1 MIQSRLIQSK
11 SIQKIRTICRQ
22 FLLFFVVALVVCCSL
37 TEVASASAIKTVRS
51 FHNAQKT
58 RVVLDLDSKPNYATS
73 LSQNR
78 AVFSIRV
85 RNLSKAALSPSKVPL
100 SSQSCVKAVQRRIE
114 KNDVRYLFS
123 LNGCAV
129 PKTFVLAPKGGNND
143 YRLVID
149 FENGDSSGAN
159 SASSSSSN
167 STSKNSSSNLSNAS
181 TTKIVT
187 KTDGTVIKDT
197 VVSSTKTVNGK
208 LDTSV
213 PLSTYERD
221 LFIKYSTVSKDGFR
235 SMSTANAQKYQQ
247 ELTKLRSDYKKAQ
260 AQKTAEQGRVKT
272 TITKNTKTNTKSKIQ
287 SQDVE
292 ELVSDASAPPV
303 PVQAT
308 PVSRPFIIAIDAGHG
323 GKDPG
328 AIGKRGVRE
337 KNVTL
342 AISKAL
348 YSYIN
353 SNKQFRGTLT
363 RSRDV
368 FVDLDRRSEIARLR
382 KADLLISIHA
392 DSVASG
398 SSTARGASVL
408 VLSENRAV
416 RENGKILRNNNQ
428 KKLIGGA
435 GEVMDQ
441 SVGNPYL
448 ATAIL
453 DMSSTNS
460 RSEGN
465 LLAQEILHQLSAFT
479 HVRKSQ
485 PIKASLAVLKAP
497 DIPSLL
503 IETGYLSNRYEEIQ
517 LNQPNYQKQ
526 IAYRIYL
533 GIKSY
538 YEKYPAQKL
547 RSRQE
552 SYARTKNMTNNKG
565 TTKSVT
571 VKKGESLGLIAKRY
585 GTTTAQLKK
594 LNSLK
599 SDTVHVG
606 QVLYLP

>member
-1 MIQSRLIQSK
+1 M
-11 SIQKIRTICRQ
+11 
-22 FLLFFVVALVVCCSL
+22 VCCTF
-37 TEVASASAIKTVRS
+37 TEVASASAIKSVRS

-78 AVFSIRV
+78 TVFSIRI
-85 RNLSKAALSPSKVPL
+85 RNLSKAALSPSNVPL
-100 SSQSCVKAVQRRIE
+100 SSQSCVRGVQRRIE

-123 LNGCAV
+123 LNRCAV

-149 FENGDSSGAN
+149 FENISEATFSAN
-159 SASSSSSN
+159 A
-167 STSKNSSSNLSNAS
+167 TVKN
-181 TTKIVT
+181 TVT
-187 KTDGTVIKDT
+187 KTASNGTVIKDT
-197 VVSSTKTVNGK
+197 VVSTSKTVNGK
-208 LDTSV
+208 LDTTV

-221 LFIKYSTVSKDGFR
+221 LFIKYTTVSRDGFR
-235 SMSTANAQKYQQ
+235 SMSTANAAKYQQ
-247 ELTKLRSDYKKAQ
+247 ELAKLRSDYKKAQ
-260 AQKTAEQGRVKT
+260 AQKIAEQGRVKS
-272 TITKNTKTNTKSKIQ
+272 TITKNTKTNTKTKIQ
-287 SQDVE
+287 SHDVE

-416 RENGKILRNNNQ
+416 RENGKILRNNKQ

-552 SYARTKNMTNNKG
+552 SYARTKNMTKNGG
-565 TTKSVT
+565 TAKSVT

-585 GTTTAQLKK
+585 GTTIAQLKK

>member
-1 MIQSRLIQSK
+1 MNNFCKLIQSK

-22 FLLFFVVALVVCCSL
+22 FLLFFAVALVVCCTF
-37 TEVASASAIKTVRS
+37 TEVASASAIKSVRS

-85 RNLSKAALSPSKVPL
+85 RNLSKAALSPSNVPL
-100 SSQSCVKAVQRRIE
+100 SSQSCVRGVQRRIE

-123 LNGCAV
+123 LNRCAV
-129 PKTFVLAPKGGNND
+129 PKIFVLAPKGGNND

-149 FENGDSSGAN
+149 FENSSEATFSAN
-159 SASSSSSN
+159 A
-167 STSKNSSSNLSNAS
+167 TVKN
-181 TTKIVT
+181 TVT
-187 KTDGTVIKDT
+187 KTASNGTVIKDT
-197 VVSSTKTVNGK
+197 VVSTSKTVNGK
-208 LDTSV
+208 LDTTV

-221 LFIKYSTVSKDGFR
+221 LFIKYTTVSKDGFR
-235 SMSTANAQKYQQ
+235 SMSTANAAKYQQ
-247 ELTKLRSDYKKAQ
+247 ELAKLRSDYKKAQ
-260 AQKTAEQGRVKT
+260 AQKTSEQGRVKT
-272 TITKNTKTNTKSKIQ
+272 TITKNTKTNTKTKIQ
-287 SQDVE
+287 SHDVE

-416 RENGKILRNNNQ
+416 RENGKILRNNKK

-552 SYARTKNMTNNKG
+552 SYARTKNMTKNGG
-565 TTKSVT
+565 TAKSVT

-585 GTTTAQLKK
+585 GTTIAQLKK
-594 LNSLK
+594 INSLK

>member
-1 MIQSRLIQSK
+1 MNNFCKLIQSK

-22 FLLFFVVALVVCCSL
+22 FLLFFAVALVVCCTF
-37 TEVASASAIKTVRS
+37 TEVASASAIKSVRS

-85 RNLSKAALSPSKVPL
+85 RNLSKAALSPSNVPL
-100 SSQSCVKAVQRRIE
+100 SSQSCVRGVQRRIE

-123 LNGCAV
+123 LNRCAV
-129 PKTFVLAPKGGNND
+129 PKIFVLAPKGGNND

-149 FENGDSSGAN
+149 FENSSEATFSAN
-159 SASSSSSN
+159 E
-167 STSKNSSSNLSNAS
+167 TVKN
-181 TTKIVT
+181 TVT
-187 KTDGTVIKDT
+187 KTASNGTVIKDT
-197 VVSSTKTVNGK
+197 VVSTSKTVNGK
-208 LDTSV
+208 LDTTV

-221 LFIKYSTVSKDGFR
+221 LFIKYTTVSKDGFR
-235 SMSTANAQKYQQ
+235 SMSTANAAKYQQ
-247 ELTKLRSDYKKAQ
+247 ELAKLRSDYKKAQ
-260 AQKTAEQGRVKT
+260 AQKTSEQGRVKT
-272 TITKNTKTNTKSKIQ
+272 TITKNTKTNTKTKIQ
-287 SQDVE
+287 SHDVE

-416 RENGKILRNNNQ
+416 RENGKILRNNKQ

-552 SYARTKNMTNNKG
+552 SYARTKNMTKNGG
-565 TTKSVT
+565 TVKSVT

-585 GTTTAQLKK
+585 GTTIAQLKK
-594 LNSLK
+594 INSLK

>member
-1 MIQSRLIQSK
+1 M
-11 SIQKIRTICRQ
+11 
-22 FLLFFVVALVVCCSL
+22 VCCTF
-37 TEVASASAIKTVRS
+37 TEVASASAIKSVRS

-85 RNLSKAALSPSKVPL
+85 RNLSKAALSPSNVPL
-100 SSQSCVKAVQRRIE
+100 SSQSCVRGVQRRIE

-123 LNGCAV
+123 LNRCAV
-129 PKTFVLAPKGGNND
+129 PKIFVLAPKGGNND

-149 FENGDSSGAN
+149 FENSSEATFSAN
-159 SASSSSSN
+159 A
-167 STSKNSSSNLSNAS
+167 TVKN
-181 TTKIVT
+181 TVT
-187 KTDGTVIKDT
+187 KTASNGTVIKDT
-197 VVSSTKTVNGK
+197 VVSTSKTVNGK
-208 LDTSV
+208 LDTTV

-221 LFIKYSTVSKDGFR
+221 LFIKYTTVSKDGFR
-235 SMSTANAQKYQQ
+235 SMSTANAAKYQQ
-247 ELTKLRSDYKKAQ
+247 ELAKLRSDYKKAQ
-260 AQKTAEQGRVKT
+260 AQKTSEQERVKT
-272 TITKNTKTNTKSKIQ
+272 TITKNTKTNTKTKIQ
-287 SQDVE
+287 SHDVE

-416 RENGKILRNNNQ
+416 RENGKILRNNKQ

-552 SYARTKNMTNNKG
+552 SYARTKNMTKNGG
-565 TTKSVT
+565 TAKSVT

-585 GTTTAQLKK
+585 GTTIAQLKK
-594 LNSLK
+594 INSLK

>member
-1 MIQSRLIQSK
+1 MNNFCKLIQSK

-22 FLLFFVVALVVCCSL
+22 FLLFFAVALVVCCTF
-37 TEVASASAIKTVRS
+37 TEVASASAIKSVRS

-85 RNLSKAALSPSKVPL
+85 RNLSKAALSPSNVPL
-100 SSQSCVKAVQRRIE
+100 SSQSCVRGVQRRIE

-123 LNGCAV
+123 LNRCAV
-129 PKTFVLAPKGGNND
+129 PKIFVLAPKGGNND

-149 FENGDSSGAN
+149 FENSSEATFSAN
-159 SASSSSSN
+159 A
-167 STSKNSSSNLSNAS
+167 TVKN
-181 TTKIVT
+181 TVT
-187 KTDGTVIKDT
+187 KTASNGTVIKDT
-197 VVSSTKTVNGK
+197 VVSTSKTVNGK
-208 LDTSV
+208 LDTTV

-221 LFIKYSTVSKDGFR
+221 LFIKYTTVSKDGFR
-235 SMSTANAQKYQQ
+235 SMSTANAAKYQQ
-247 ELTKLRSDYKKAQ
+247 ELAKLRSDYKKAQ
-260 AQKTAEQGRVKT
+260 AQKTSEQGRVKT
-272 TITKNTKTNTKSKIQ
+272 TITKNTKTNTKTKIQ
-287 SQDVE
+287 SHDVE

-416 RENGKILRNNNQ
+416 RENGKILRNNKQ

-552 SYARTKNMTNNKG
+552 SYARTKNMTKNGG
-565 TTKSVT
+565 TAKSVT

-585 GTTTAQLKK
+585 GTTIAQLKK

>member
-1 MIQSRLIQSK
+1 M
-11 SIQKIRTICRQ
+11 
-22 FLLFFVVALVVCCSL
+22 VCCTF
-37 TEVASASAIKTVRS
+37 TEVASASAIKSVRS

-85 RNLSKAALSPSKVPL
+85 RNLSKAALSPSNVPL
-100 SSQSCVKAVQRRIE
+100 SSQSCVRGVQRRIE

-123 LNGCAV
+123 LNRCAV
-129 PKTFVLAPKGGNND
+129 PKIFVLAPKGGNND

-149 FENGDSSGAN
+149 FENSSEATFSAN
-159 SASSSSSN
+159 A
-167 STSKNSSSNLSNAS
+167 TVKN
-181 TTKIVT
+181 TVT
-187 KTDGTVIKDT
+187 KTASNGTVIKDA
-197 VVSSTKTVNGK
+197 VVSTSKTVNGK
-208 LDTSV
+208 LDTTV

-221 LFIKYSTVSKDGFR
+221 LFIKYTTVSKDGFR
-235 SMSTANAQKYQQ
+235 SMSTANAAKYQQ
-247 ELTKLRSDYKKAQ
+247 ELAKLRSDYKKAQ
-260 AQKTAEQGRVKT
+260 AQKTSEHGRVKT
-272 TITKNTKTNTKSKIQ
+272 TITKNTKTNTKTKIQ
-287 SQDVE
+287 SHDVE

-416 RENGKILRNNNQ
+416 RENGKILRNNKQ

-552 SYARTKNMTNNKG
+552 SYARTKNMTKNGG
-565 TTKSVT
+565 TAKSVT

-585 GTTTAQLKK
+585 GTTIAQLKK

>member
-1 MIQSRLIQSK
+1 M
-11 SIQKIRTICRQ
+11 
-22 FLLFFVVALVVCCSL
+22 VCCTF
-37 TEVASASAIKTVRS
+37 TEVASASAIKSVRS

-85 RNLSKAALSPSKVPL
+85 RNLSKATLSPSKVPL
-100 SSQSCVKAVQRRIE
+100 SSQSCVKGVQRRIE

-129 PKTFVLAPKGGNND
+129 PKSFVLAPKGGNND

-149 FENGDSSGAN
+149 FENSSDATAFTN
-159 SASSSSSN
+159 A
-167 STSKNSSSNLSNAS
+167 TVKNA
-181 TTKIVT
+181 VT
-187 KTDGTVIKDT
+187 KTAPNGTVIKDT
-197 VVSSTKTVNGK
+197 VVSTSKTVNGK
-208 LDTSV
+208 LDTTV

-221 LFIKYSTVSKDGFR
+221 LFIKYTTVSKDGFR
-235 SMSTANAQKYQQ
+235 SMSTANATKYQQ
-247 ELTKLRSDYKKAQ
+247 ELAKLRSDYKKAQ

-272 TITKNTKTNTKSKIQ
+272 TITKNSKTNTKTKIQ
-287 SQDVE
+287 SHDVE

-416 RENGKILRNNNQ
+416 RENGKILRNNKQ

-552 SYARTKNMTNNKG
+552 SYARTKNMTKNGG
-565 TTKSVT
+565 TAKSVT
-571 VKKGESLGLIAKRY
+571 IKKGESLGLIAKRY

>member
-1 MIQSRLIQSK
+1 M
-11 SIQKIRTICRQ
+11 
-22 FLLFFVVALVVCCSL
+22 VCCTF
-37 TEVASASAIKTVRS
+37 TEVASASAIKSVRS

-85 RNLSKAALSPSKVPL
+85 RNLSKAALSPSNVPL
-100 SSQSCVKAVQRRIE
+100 SSQSCVRGVQRRIE

-123 LNGCAV
+123 LNRCAV
-129 PKTFVLAPKGGNND
+129 PKIFVLAPKGGNND

-149 FENGDSSGAN
+149 FENSSEATFSAN
-159 SASSSSSN
+159 A
-167 STSKNSSSNLSNAS
+167 TVKN
-181 TTKIVT
+181 TVT
-187 KTDGTVIKDT
+187 KTASNGTVIKDT
-197 VVSSTKTVNGK
+197 VVSTSKTVNGK
-208 LDTSV
+208 LDTTV

-221 LFIKYSTVSKDGFR
+221 LFIKYTTVSKDGFR
-235 SMSTANAQKYQQ
+235 SMSTANAAKYQQ
-247 ELTKLRSDYKKAQ
+247 ELAKLRSDYKKAQ

-272 TITKNTKTNTKSKIQ
+272 TITKNTKTNTKTKIQ
-287 SQDVE
+287 SHDVE

-348 YSYIN
+348 YRYIN

-416 RENGKILRNNNQ
+416 RENGKILRNNKQ

-552 SYARTKNMTNNKG
+552 SYARTKNMTKNGG
-565 TTKSVT
+565 TAKSVT

-585 GTTTAQLKK
+585 GTTIAQLKK

>member
-1 MIQSRLIQSK
+1 M
-11 SIQKIRTICRQ
+11 
-22 FLLFFVVALVVCCSL
+22 VCCTF
-37 TEVASASAIKTVRS
+37 TEVASASAIKSVRS

-85 RNLSKAALSPSKVPL
+85 RNLSKAALSPSNVPL
-100 SSQSCVKAVQRRIE
+100 SSQSCVRSVQRRIE
-114 KNDVRYLFS
+114 KNDVIYLFS
-123 LNGCAV
+123 LNRCAV
-129 PKTFVLAPKGGNND
+129 PKIFVLAPKGGNND

-149 FENGDSSGAN
+149 FENSSEATFSAN
-159 SASSSSSN
+159 A
-167 STSKNSSSNLSNAS
+167 TVKN
-181 TTKIVT
+181 TVT
-187 KTDGTVIKDT
+187 KTASNGTVIKDT
-197 VVSSTKTVNGK
+197 VVSTSKTVNGK
-208 LDTSV
+208 LDTTV

-221 LFIKYSTVSKDGFR
+221 LFIKYTTVSKDGFR
-235 SMSTANAQKYQQ
+235 SMSTANAAKYQQ
-247 ELTKLRSDYKKAQ
+247 ELAKLRSDYKKAQ
-260 AQKTAEQGRVKT
+260 AQKTSEQGRVKT
-272 TITKNTKTNTKSKIQ
+272 TITKNTKTNTKTKIQ
-287 SQDVE
+287 SHDVE

-303 PVQAT
+303 PVAT

-348 YSYIN
+348 YRYIN

-416 RENGKILRNNNQ
+416 RENGKILRNNKQ
-428 KKLIGGA
+428 KKLIDGA

-460 RSEGN
+460 RSESN

-552 SYARTKNMTNNKG
+552 SYARTKNMTKNGG
-565 TTKSVT
+565 TAKSVT

-585 GTTTAQLKK
+585 GTTIAQLKK

>member
-1 MIQSRLIQSK
+1 M
-11 SIQKIRTICRQ
+11 
-22 FLLFFVVALVVCCSL
+22 VCCTF
-37 TEVASASAIKTVRS
+37 TEVASASAIKSVRS

-85 RNLSKAALSPSKVPL
+85 RNLSKAALSPSNVPL
-100 SSQSCVKAVQRRIE
+100 SSQSCVRGVQRRIE

-123 LNGCAV
+123 LNRCAV
-129 PKTFVLAPKGGNND
+129 PKIFVLAPKGGNND

-149 FENGDSSGAN
+149 FENSSEATFSAN
-159 SASSSSSN
+159 A
-167 STSKNSSSNLSNAS
+167 TVKN
-181 TTKIVT
+181 TVT
-187 KTDGTVIKDT
+187 KTASNGTVIKDT
-197 VVSSTKTVNGK
+197 VVSTSKTVNGK
-208 LDTSV
+208 LDTTV

-221 LFIKYSTVSKDGFR
+221 LFIKYTTVSKDGFR
-235 SMSTANAQKYQQ
+235 SMSTANAAKYQQ
-247 ELTKLRSDYKKAQ
+247 ELAKLRSDYKKAQ
-260 AQKTAEQGRVKT
+260 AQKTSEQGRVKT
-272 TITKNTKTNTKSKIQ
+272 TITKNTKTNTKTKIQ
-287 SQDVE
+287 SHDVE

-416 RENGKILRNNNQ
+416 RENGKILRNNKQ

-441 SVGNPYL
+441 SVGNSYL

-552 SYARTKNMTNNKG
+552 SYARTKNMTKNGG
-565 TTKSVT
+565 TAKSVT

-585 GTTTAQLKK
+585 GTTIAQLKK
-594 LNSLK
+594 INSLK

>member
-1 MIQSRLIQSK
+1 MKHLLNNFCKLIQSK

-22 FLLFFVVALVVCCSL
+22 FLLFFAVAIVVCCTF
-37 TEVASASAIKTVRS
+37 TEVASASAIKSVRS

-85 RNLSKAALSPSKVPL
+85 RNLSKAALSPSNVPL
-100 SSQSCVKAVQRRIE
+100 SSQSCVRGVQRRIE

-123 LNGCAV
+123 LNRCAV
-129 PKTFVLAPKGGNND
+129 PKIFVLAPKGGNND

-149 FENGDSSGAN
+149 FENSSEATFSAN
-159 SASSSSSN
+159 A
-167 STSKNSSSNLSNAS
+167 TVKN
-181 TTKIVT
+181 TVT
-187 KTDGTVIKDT
+187 KTASNGTVIKDT
-197 VVSSTKTVNGK
+197 VVSTSKTVNGK
-208 LDTSV
+208 LDTTV

-221 LFIKYSTVSKDGFR
+221 LFIKYTTVSKDGFR
-235 SMSTANAQKYQQ
+235 SMSTANAAKYQQ
-247 ELTKLRSDYKKAQ
+247 ELAKLRSDYKKAQ
-260 AQKTAEQGRVKT
+260 AQKTSEQGRVKT
-272 TITKNTKTNTKSKIQ
+272 TITKNTKTNTKTKIQ
-287 SQDVE
+287 SHDVE
-292 ELVSDASAPPV
+292 ELVSEASAPPV

-416 RENGKILRNNNQ
+416 RENGKILRNNKQ

-552 SYARTKNMTNNKG
+552 SYARTKNMTKNGG
-565 TTKSVT
+565 TAKSVT

-585 GTTTAQLKK
+585 GTTIAQLKK

>member
-1 MIQSRLIQSK
+1 M
-11 SIQKIRTICRQ
+11 
-22 FLLFFVVALVVCCSL
+22 VCCTF
-37 TEVASASAIKTVRS
+37 TEVASASAIKSVRS

-85 RNLSKAALSPSKVPL
+85 RNLSKAALSPSNVPL
-100 SSQSCVKAVQRRIE
+100 SSQSCVRGVQRRIE

-123 LNGCAV
+123 LNRCAV
-129 PKTFVLAPKGGNND
+129 PKIFVLAPKGGNND

-149 FENGDSSGAN
+149 FENSSEATFSAN
-159 SASSSSSN
+159 A
-167 STSKNSSSNLSNAS
+167 TVKNS
-181 TTKIVT
+181 VT
-187 KTDGTVIKDT
+187 KTASNGTVIKDT
-197 VVSSTKTVNGK
+197 VVSTSKTVNGK
-208 LDTSV
+208 LDTTV

-221 LFIKYSTVSKDGFR
+221 LFIKYTTVSKDGFR
-235 SMSTANAQKYQQ
+235 SMSTANAAKYQQ
-247 ELTKLRSDYKKAQ
+247 ELAKLRSDYKKAQ
-260 AQKTAEQGRVKT
+260 AQKTSEQGRVKT
-272 TITKNTKTNTKSKIQ
+272 TITKNTKTNTKTKIQ
-287 SQDVE
+287 SHDVE

-416 RENGKILRNNNQ
+416 RENGKILRNNKQ

-552 SYARTKNMTNNKG
+552 SYARTKNMTKNGG
-565 TTKSVT
+565 TAKSVT

-585 GTTTAQLKK
+585 GTTIAQLKK

>member
-1 MIQSRLIQSK
+1 M
-11 SIQKIRTICRQ
+11 
-22 FLLFFVVALVVCCSL
+22 VCCTF
-37 TEVASASAIKTVRS
+37 TEVASASAIKSVRS

-85 RNLSKAALSPSKVPL
+85 RNLSKAALSPSNVPL
-100 SSQSCVKAVQRRIE
+100 SSQSCVRGVQRRIE

-123 LNGCAV
+123 LNRCAV
-129 PKTFVLAPKGGNND
+129 PKIFVLAPKGGNND

-149 FENGDSSGAN
+149 FENSSEATFSAN
-159 SASSSSSN
+159 A
-167 STSKNSSSNLSNAS
+167 TVKN
-181 TTKIVT
+181 TVT
-187 KTDGTVIKDT
+187 KTASNGTVIKDT
-197 VVSSTKTVNGK
+197 VVSTSKTVNGK
-208 LDTSV
+208 LDTTV

-221 LFIKYSTVSKDGFR
+221 LFIKYTTVSRDGFR
-235 SMSTANAQKYQQ
+235 SMSTANAAKYQQ
-247 ELTKLRSDYKKAQ
+247 ELAKLRSDYKKAQ
-260 AQKTAEQGRVKT
+260 AQKIAEQGRVKS
-272 TITKNTKTNTKSKIQ
+272 TITKNTKTNTKNKIQ
-287 SQDVE
+287 SHDVE

-348 YSYIN
+348 YRYIN

-416 RENGKILRNNNQ
+416 RENGKILRNNKQ

-552 SYARTKNMTNNKG
+552 SYARTKNMTKNGG
-565 TTKSVT
+565 TAKSVT

-585 GTTTAQLKK
+585 GTTIAQLKK

>member
-1 MIQSRLIQSK
+1 MKHLLNNFCKLIQSK

-22 FLLFFVVALVVCCSL
+22 FLLFFAVALVVCCTF
-37 TEVASASAIKTVRS
+37 TEVASASAIKSVRS

-85 RNLSKAALSPSKVPL
+85 RNLSKAALSPSNVPL
-100 SSQSCVKAVQRRIE
+100 SSQSCVRGVQRRIE

-123 LNGCAV
+123 LNRCAV
-129 PKTFVLAPKGGNND
+129 PKIFVLAPKGGNNN

-149 FENGDSSGAN
+149 FENSSEATFSAN
-159 SASSSSSN
+159 A
-167 STSKNSSSNLSNAS
+167 TVKN
-181 TTKIVT
+181 TVT
-187 KTDGTVIKDT
+187 KTASNGTVIKDT
-197 VVSSTKTVNGK
+197 VVSTSKTVNGK
-208 LDTSV
+208 LDTTV

-221 LFIKYSTVSKDGFR
+221 LFIKYTTVSKDGFR
-235 SMSTANAQKYQQ
+235 SMSTANATKYQK
-247 ELTKLRSDYKKAQ
+247 ELAKLRSDYKKAQ
-260 AQKTAEQGRVKT
+260 AQKTSEQGRVKT
-272 TITKNTKTNTKSKIQ
+272 TITKNTKTNTKTKIQ
-287 SQDVE
+287 SHDVE

-416 RENGKILRNNNQ
+416 RENGKILRNNKQ

-552 SYARTKNMTNNKG
+552 SYARTKNMTKNGG
-565 TTKSVT
+565 TAKSVT

-585 GTTTAQLKK
+585 GTTIAQLKK

>member
-1 MIQSRLIQSK
+1 M
-11 SIQKIRTICRQ
+11 
-22 FLLFFVVALVVCCSL
+22 VCCTS
-37 TEVASASAIKTVRS
+37 TEVASASAIKSVRS

-85 RNLSKAALSPSKVPL
+85 RNLSKAALSPSNVPL
-100 SSQSCVKAVQRRIE
+100 SSQSCVRGVQRRIE

-123 LNGCAV
+123 LNRCAV
-129 PKTFVLAPKGGNND
+129 PKIFVLAPKGGNND

-149 FENGDSSGAN
+149 FENSSEATFSAN
-159 SASSSSSN
+159 A
-167 STSKNSSSNLSNAS
+167 TVKN
-181 TTKIVT
+181 TVT
-187 KTDGTVIKDT
+187 KTASNGTVIKDT
-197 VVSSTKTVNGK
+197 VVSTSKTVNGK
-208 LDTSV
+208 LDTTV

-221 LFIKYSTVSKDGFR
+221 LFIKYTTVSKDGFR
-235 SMSTANAQKYQQ
+235 SMSTANAAKYQQ
-247 ELTKLRSDYKKAQ
+247 ELAKLRSDYKKAQ
-260 AQKTAEQGRVKT
+260 AQKTSEQGRVKT
-272 TITKNTKTNTKSKIQ
+272 TITKNTKTNTKTKIQ
-287 SQDVE
+287 SHDVE

-416 RENGKILRNNNQ
+416 RENGKILRNNKQ

-552 SYARTKNMTNNKG
+552 SYARTKNMTKNGG
-565 TTKSVT
+565 TAKSVT

-585 GTTTAQLKK
+585 GTTIAQLKK

>member
-1 MIQSRLIQSK
+1 MKHLLNNYCKLIQSK
-11 SIQKIRTICRQ
+11 TIQKIRTICRQ
-22 FLLFFVVALVVCCSL
+22 FLLFFAVAIVVCCTF
-37 TEVASASAIKTVRS
+37 TEVASASAIKSVRS

-85 RNLSKAALSPSKVPL
+85 RNLSKAALSPSNVPL
-100 SSQSCVKAVQRRIE
+100 SSQSCVRGVQRRIE

-129 PKTFVLAPKGGNND
+129 PKIFVLAPKGGNND

-149 FENGDSSGAN
+149 FENSSEATFSAN
-159 SASSSSSN
+159 A
-167 STSKNSSSNLSNAS
+167 TVKN
-181 TTKIVT
+181 TVT
-187 KTDGTVIKDT
+187 KTASNGTVIKDT
-197 VVSSTKTVNGK
+197 VVSTSKTVNGK
-208 LDTSV
+208 LDTTV

-221 LFIKYSTVSKDGFR
+221 LFIKYTTVSKDGFR
-235 SMSTANAQKYQQ
+235 SMSTANAAKYQQ
-247 ELTKLRSDYKKAQ
+247 ELAKLRSDYKKAQ
-260 AQKTAEQGRVKT
+260 AQKTSEQGRVKT
-272 TITKNTKTNTKSKIQ
+272 TITKNTKTNTKTKIQ
-287 SQDVE
+287 SHDVE

-416 RENGKILRNNNQ
+416 RENGKILRNNKQ

-552 SYARTKNMTNNKG
+552 SYARTKNMTKNGG
-565 TTKSVT
+565 TAKSVT

-585 GTTTAQLKK
+585 GTTIAQLKK

>member
-1 MIQSRLIQSK
+1 M
-11 SIQKIRTICRQ
+11 
-22 FLLFFVVALVVCCSL
+22 VCCTF
-37 TEVASASAIKTVRS
+37 TEVASASAIKSVRS

-85 RNLSKAALSPSKVPL
+85 RNLSKAALSPSNVPL
-100 SSQSCVKAVQRRIE
+100 SSQSCVRGVQRRIE

-123 LNGCAV
+123 LNRCAV
-129 PKTFVLAPKGGNND
+129 PKIFVLAPKGGNND

-149 FENGDSSGAN
+149 FENSSEATFSAN
-159 SASSSSSN
+159 A
-167 STSKNSSSNLSNAS
+167 TVKN
-181 TTKIVT
+181 TVT
-187 KTDGTVIKDT
+187 KTASNGTVIKDT
-197 VVSSTKTVNGK
+197 VVSTSKTVNGK
-208 LDTSV
+208 LDTTV

-221 LFIKYSTVSKDGFR
+221 LFIKYTTVSKDGFR
-235 SMSTANAQKYQQ
+235 SMSTANATKYQK
-247 ELTKLRSDYKKAQ
+247 ELAKLRSDYKKAQ
-260 AQKTAEQGRVKT
+260 AQKTSEHGRVKT
-272 TITKNTKTNTKSKIQ
+272 TITKNTKTNTKTKIQ
-287 SQDVE
+287 SHDVE

-416 RENGKILRNNNQ
+416 RENGKILRNNKQ

-552 SYARTKNMTNNKG
+552 SYARTKNMTKNGG
-565 TTKSVT
+565 TAKSVT

-585 GTTTAQLKK
+585 GTTIAQLKK

>member
-1 MIQSRLIQSK
+1 M
-11 SIQKIRTICRQ
+11 
-22 FLLFFVVALVVCCSL
+22 VCCTF
-37 TEVASASAIKTVRS
+37 TEVASASAIKSVRS

-58 RVVLDLDSKPNYATS
+58 RVVLDLDSKPSYATS

-85 RNLSKAALSPSKVPL
+85 RNLSKAALSPSNVPL
-100 SSQSCVKAVQRRIE
+100 SSQSCVRGVQRRIE
-114 KNDVRYLFS
+114 KNDVRYQFS
-123 LNGCAV
+123 LNRCAV

-149 FENGDSSGAN
+149 FENISEATFSAN
-159 SASSSSSN
+159 A
-167 STSKNSSSNLSNAS
+167 TVKN
-181 TTKIVT
+181 TVT
-187 KTDGTVIKDT
+187 KTASNGTVIKDT
-197 VVSSTKTVNGK
+197 VVSTSKTVNGK
-208 LDTSV
+208 LDTTV

-221 LFIKYSTVSKDGFR
+221 LFIKYTTVSRDGFR
-235 SMSTANAQKYQQ
+235 SMSTANAAKYQQ
-247 ELTKLRSDYKKAQ
+247 ELAKLRSDYKKAQ
-260 AQKTAEQGRVKT
+260 AQKIAEHGRVKS
-272 TITKNTKTNTKSKIQ
+272 TITKNTKTNTKTKIQ
-287 SQDVE
+287 SHDVE

-348 YSYIN
+348 YRYIN

-416 RENGKILRNNNQ
+416 RENGKILRNNKQ

-552 SYARTKNMTNNKG
+552 SYARTKNMTKNGG
-565 TTKSVT
+565 TAKSVT

-585 GTTTAQLKK
+585 GTTIAQLKK

>member
-1 MIQSRLIQSK
+1 M
-11 SIQKIRTICRQ
+11 
-22 FLLFFVVALVVCCSL
+22 VCCTF
-37 TEVASASAIKTVRS
+37 TEVASASAIKSVRS

-85 RNLSKAALSPSKVPL
+85 RNLSKAALSPSNVPL
-100 SSQSCVKAVQRRIE
+100 SSQSCVRGVQRRIE

-123 LNGCAV
+123 LNRCAV
-129 PKTFVLAPKGGNND
+129 PKIFVLAPKGGNND

-149 FENGDSSGAN
+149 FENSSEATFSAN
-159 SASSSSSN
+159 A
-167 STSKNSSSNLSNAS
+167 TVKN
-181 TTKIVT
+181 TVT
-187 KTDGTVIKDT
+187 KTASNGTVIKDT
-197 VVSSTKTVNGK
+197 VVSTSKTVNGK
-208 LDTSV
+208 LDTTV

-221 LFIKYSTVSKDGFR
+221 LFIKYTTVSKDGFR
-235 SMSTANAQKYQQ
+235 SMSTTNAAKYQQ
-247 ELTKLRSDYKKAQ
+247 ELAKLRSDYKKAQ
-260 AQKTAEQGRVKT
+260 AQKTSEQGRVKT
-272 TITKNTKTNTKSKIQ
+272 TITKNTKTNTKTKIQ
-287 SQDVE
+287 SHDVE

-416 RENGKILRNNNQ
+416 RENGKIMRNNKQ

-552 SYARTKNMTNNKG
+552 SYARTKNMTKNGG
-565 TTKSVT
+565 TAKSVT

-585 GTTTAQLKK
+585 GTTIAQLKK

>member
-1 MIQSRLIQSK
+1 MNNFCKLIQSK

-22 FLLFFVVALVVCCSL
+22 FLLFLAVALVVCCTF
-37 TEVASASAIKTVRS
+37 TEVASASAIKSVRS

-85 RNLSKAALSPSKVPL
+85 RNLSKAALSPSNVPL
-100 SSQSCVKAVQRRIE
+100 SSQSCVRGVQRRIE

-123 LNGCAV
+123 LNRCAV
-129 PKTFVLAPKGGNND
+129 PKIFVLAPKGGNND

-149 FENGDSSGAN
+149 FENSSEATFSAN
-159 SASSSSSN
+159 A
-167 STSKNSSSNLSNAS
+167 TVKN
-181 TTKIVT
+181 TVT
-187 KTDGTVIKDT
+187 KTASNGTVIKDT
-197 VVSSTKTVNGK
+197 VVSTSKTVNGK
-208 LDTSV
+208 LDTTV

-221 LFIKYSTVSKDGFR
+221 LFIKYTTVSKDGFR
-235 SMSTANAQKYQQ
+235 SMSTANAAKYQQ
-247 ELTKLRSDYKKAQ
+247 ELAKLRSDYKKAQ
-260 AQKTAEQGRVKT
+260 AQKTSEQGRVKT
-272 TITKNTKTNTKSKIQ
+272 TITKNTKTNTKTKIQ
-287 SQDVE
+287 SHDVE

-416 RENGKILRNNNQ
+416 RENGKILRNNKQ

-552 SYARTKNMTNNKG
+552 SYARTKNMTKNGG
-565 TTKSVT
+565 TAKSVT

-585 GTTTAQLKK
+585 GTTIAQLKK

>member
-1 MIQSRLIQSK
+1 
-11 SIQKIRTICRQ
+11 
-22 FLLFFVVALVVCCSL
+22 VVCCTF
-37 TEVASASAIKTVRS
+37 TEVASASAIKSVRS

-78 AVFSIRV
+78 AVFSIRI
-85 RNLSKAALSPSKVPL
+85 RNLSKAALSPSNVPL
-100 SSQSCVKAVQRRIE
+100 SSQSCVRGVQRRIE

-123 LNGCAV
+123 LNRCAV

-149 FENGDSSGAN
+149 FENISEATFSAN
-159 SASSSSSN
+159 A
-167 STSKNSSSNLSNAS
+167 TVKN
-181 TTKIVT
+181 TVT
-187 KTDGTVIKDT
+187 KTASNGTVIKDT
-197 VVSSTKTVNGK
+197 VVSTSKTVNGK
-208 LDTSV
+208 LDTTV

-221 LFIKYSTVSKDGFR
+221 LFIKYTTVSRDGFR
-235 SMSTANAQKYQQ
+235 SMSTANAAKYQQ
-247 ELTKLRSDYKKAQ
+247 ELAKLRSDYKKAQ
-260 AQKTAEQGRVKT
+260 AQKIAEHGRVKS
-272 TITKNTKTNTKSKIQ
+272 TITKNTKTNTKTKIQ
-287 SQDVE
+287 SHDVE

-348 YSYIN
+348 YRYIN

-416 RENGKILRNNNQ
+416 RENGKILRNNKQ

-552 SYARTKNMTNNKG
+552 SYARTKNMTKNGG
-565 TTKSVT
+565 TAKSVT

-585 GTTTAQLKK
+585 GTTIAQLKK

>member
-1 MIQSRLIQSK
+1 M
-11 SIQKIRTICRQ
+11 
-22 FLLFFVVALVVCCSL
+22 VCCTF
-37 TEVASASAIKTVRS
+37 TEVASASAIKSVRS

-85 RNLSKAALSPSKVPL
+85 RNLSKAALSPSNVPL
-100 SSQSCVKAVQRRIE
+100 SYQSCVRGVQRRIE

-123 LNGCAV
+123 LNRCAV
-129 PKTFVLAPKGGNND
+129 PKIFVLAPKGGNND

-149 FENGDSSGAN
+149 FENSSEATFSAN
-159 SASSSSSN
+159 A
-167 STSKNSSSNLSNAS
+167 TVKN
-181 TTKIVT
+181 TVT
-187 KTDGTVIKDT
+187 KTASNGTVIKDT
-197 VVSSTKTVNGK
+197 VVSTSKTVNGK
-208 LDTSV
+208 LDTTV

-221 LFIKYSTVSKDGFR
+221 LFIKYTTVSKDGFR
-235 SMSTANAQKYQQ
+235 SMSTANAAKYQQ
-247 ELTKLRSDYKKAQ
+247 ELAKLRSDYKKAQ
-260 AQKTAEQGRVKT
+260 AQKTSEQGRVKT
-272 TITKNTKTNTKSKIQ
+272 TITKNTKTNTKTKIQ
-287 SQDVE
+287 SHDVE

-416 RENGKILRNNNQ
+416 RENGKILRNNKQ

-552 SYARTKNMTNNKG
+552 SYARTKNMTKNGG
-565 TTKSVT
+565 TAKSVT

-585 GTTTAQLKK
+585 GTTIAQLKK

>member
-1 MIQSRLIQSK
+1 M
-11 SIQKIRTICRQ
+11 
-22 FLLFFVVALVVCCSL
+22 VCCTF
-37 TEVASASAIKTVRS
+37 TEVASASAIKSVRS

-78 AVFSIRV
+78 AVFSIRI
-85 RNLSKAALSPSKVPL
+85 RNLSKAALSPSNVPL
-100 SSQSCVKAVQRRIE
+100 SSQSCVRGVQRRIE

-123 LNGCAV
+123 LNRCAV

-149 FENGDSSGAN
+149 FENISEATFSAN
-159 SASSSSSN
+159 A
-167 STSKNSSSNLSNAS
+167 TVKN
-181 TTKIVT
+181 TVT
-187 KTDGTVIKDT
+187 KTASNGTVIKDT
-197 VVSSTKTVNGK
+197 VVSTSKTVNGK
-208 LDTSV
+208 LDTTV

-221 LFIKYSTVSKDGFR
+221 LFIKYTTVSRDGFR
-235 SMSTANAQKYQQ
+235 SMSTANAAKYQQ
-247 ELTKLRSDYKKAQ
+247 ELAKLRSDYKKAQ
-260 AQKTAEQGRVKT
+260 AQKIAEQGRVKS
-272 TITKNTKTNTKSKIQ
+272 TITKNTKTNTKTKIQ
-287 SQDVE
+287 SHDVE

-348 YSYIN
+348 YRYIN

-416 RENGKILRNNNQ
+416 RENGKILRNNKQ

-552 SYARTKNMTNNKG
+552 SYARTKNMTKNGG
-565 TTKSVT
+565 TAKSLT

-585 GTTTAQLKK
+585 GTTIAQLKK

>member
-1 MIQSRLIQSK
+1 M
-11 SIQKIRTICRQ
+11 
-22 FLLFFVVALVVCCSL
+22 VCCTF
-37 TEVASASAIKTVRS
+37 TEVASASAIKSVRS

-85 RNLSKAALSPSKVPL
+85 RNLSKAALSPSNVPL
-100 SSQSCVKAVQRRIE
+100 SSQSCVRGVQRRIE

-123 LNGCAV
+123 LNRCAV
-129 PKTFVLAPKGGNND
+129 PKIFVLAPKGGNND

-149 FENGDSSGAN
+149 FENSSEATFSAN
-159 SASSSSSN
+159 A
-167 STSKNSSSNLSNAS
+167 TLKN
-181 TTKIVT
+181 TVT
-187 KTDGTVIKDT
+187 KTASNGTVIKDT
-197 VVSSTKTVNGK
+197 VVSTSKTVNGK
-208 LDTSV
+208 LDTTV

-221 LFIKYSTVSKDGFR
+221 LFIKYTTVSKDGFR
-235 SMSTANAQKYQQ
+235 SMSTANAAKYQQ
-247 ELTKLRSDYKKAQ
+247 ELAKLRSDYKKAQ
-260 AQKTAEQGRVKT
+260 AQKTSEQGRVKT
-272 TITKNTKTNTKSKIQ
+272 TITKITKTNTKTKIQ
-287 SQDVE
+287 SHDVE

-348 YSYIN
+348 YRYIN

-416 RENGKILRNNNQ
+416 RENGKILRNNKQ

-552 SYARTKNMTNNKG
+552 SYARTKNMTKNGG
-565 TTKSVT
+565 TAKSVT

-585 GTTTAQLKK
+585 GTTIAQLKK

>member
-1 MIQSRLIQSK
+1 M
-11 SIQKIRTICRQ
+11 
-22 FLLFFVVALVVCCSL
+22 VCCTF
-37 TEVASASAIKTVRS
+37 TEVASASAIKSVRS

-78 AVFSIRV
+78 AVFSIRI
-85 RNLSKAALSPSKVPL
+85 RNLSKVALSPSNVPL
-100 SSQSCVKAVQRRIE
+100 SSQSCVRGVQRRIE

-123 LNGCAV
+123 LNRCAV

-149 FENGDSSGAN
+149 FENISEATFSAN
-159 SASSSSSN
+159 A
-167 STSKNSSSNLSNAS
+167 TVKN
-181 TTKIVT
+181 TVT
-187 KTDGTVIKDT
+187 KTASNGTVIKDT
-197 VVSSTKTVNGK
+197 VVSTSKTVNGK
-208 LDTSV
+208 LDTTV

-221 LFIKYSTVSKDGFR
+221 LFIKYTTVSRDGFR
-235 SMSTANAQKYQQ
+235 SMSTANAAKYQQ
-247 ELTKLRSDYKKAQ
+247 ELAKLRSDYKKAQ
-260 AQKTAEQGRVKT
+260 AQKIAEQGRVKS
-272 TITKNTKTNTKSKIQ
+272 TITKNTKTNTKTKIQ
-287 SQDVE
+287 SHDVE

-348 YSYIN
+348 YRYIN

-416 RENGKILRNNNQ
+416 RENGKILRNNKQ

-552 SYARTKNMTNNKG
+552 SYARTKNMTKNGG
-565 TTKSVT
+565 TAKSVT

-585 GTTTAQLKK
+585 GTTIAQLKK
-594 LNSLK
+594 INSLK

>member
-1 MIQSRLIQSK
+1 M
-11 SIQKIRTICRQ
+11 
-22 FLLFFVVALVVCCSL
+22 VCCTF
-37 TEVASASAIKTVRS
+37 TEVASASAIKSVRS

-85 RNLSKAALSPSKVPL
+85 RNLSKAALSPSNVPL
-100 SSQSCVKAVQRRIE
+100 SSQSCVRGVQRRIE

-123 LNGCAV
+123 LNRCSV
-129 PKTFVLAPKGGNND
+129 PKIFVLAPKGGNND

-149 FENGDSSGAN
+149 FENSSEATFSAN
-159 SASSSSSN
+159 A
-167 STSKNSSSNLSNAS
+167 TVKN
-181 TTKIVT
+181 TVT
-187 KTDGTVIKDT
+187 KTASNGTVIKDT
-197 VVSSTKTVNGK
+197 VVSTSKTVNGK
-208 LDTSV
+208 LDTTV

-221 LFIKYSTVSKDGFR
+221 LFIKYTTVSKDGFR
-235 SMSTANAQKYQQ
+235 SMSTANAAKYQQ
-247 ELTKLRSDYKKAQ
+247 ELAKLRSDYKKAQ
-260 AQKTAEQGRVKT
+260 AQKTSEQGRVKT
-272 TITKNTKTNTKSKIQ
+272 TITKNTKTNTKTKIQ
-287 SQDVE
+287 SHDVE

-416 RENGKILRNNNQ
+416 RENGKILRNNKQ

-552 SYARTKNMTNNKG
+552 SYARTKNMTKNGG
-565 TTKSVT
+565 TAKSVT

-585 GTTTAQLKK
+585 GTTIAQLKK

>member
-1 MIQSRLIQSK
+1 MIQSK

-22 FLLFFVVALVVCCSL
+22 FLLFFAVALVVCCTF
-37 TEVASASAIKTVRS
+37 TEVASASAIKSVRS

-58 RVVLDLDSKPNYATS
+58 RVVLDLDSKPSYATS

-85 RNLSKAALSPSKVPL
+85 RNLSKAALSPSNVPL
-100 SSQSCVKAVQRRIE
+100 SSQSCVRGVQRRIE

-123 LNGCAV
+123 LNRCAV

-149 FENGDSSGAN
+149 FENISDATFSAN
-159 SASSSSSN
+159 A
-167 STSKNSSSNLSNAS
+167 TVKN
-181 TTKIVT
+181 TVT
-187 KTDGTVIKDT
+187 KTASNGTVIKDT
-197 VVSSTKTVNGK
+197 VVSTSKTVKGK
-208 LDTSV
+208 LDTTV

-221 LFIKYSTVSKDGFR
+221 LFIKYTTVSRDGFR
-235 SMSTANAQKYQQ
+235 SMSTANAAKYQQ
-247 ELTKLRSDYKKAQ
+247 ELAKLRSDYKKAQ
-260 AQKTAEQGRVKT
+260 AQKIAEQGRVKS
-272 TITKNTKTNTKSKIQ
+272 TITKNTKTNTKTKIQ
-287 SQDVE
+287 SHDVE

-348 YSYIN
+348 YRYIN

-416 RENGKILRNNNQ
+416 RENGKILRNNKQ

-552 SYARTKNMTNNKG
+552 SYARTKNMTKNGG
-565 TTKSVT
+565 TAKSVT
-571 VKKGESLGLIAKRY
+571 VKKGESLGIIAKRY
-585 GTTTAQLKK
+585 GTTIAQLKK

>member
-1 MIQSRLIQSK
+1 MKHLLNNLCKLIQSK

-22 FLLFFVVALVVCCSL
+22 FLLFFAVALVVCCTF
-37 TEVASASAIKTVRS
+37 TEVASASAIKSVRS

-85 RNLSKAALSPSKVPL
+85 RNLSKAALSPSNVPL
-100 SSQSCVKAVQRRIE
+100 SSQSCVRGVQRRIE

-123 LNGCAV
+123 LNRCAV
-129 PKTFVLAPKGGNND
+129 PKIFVLAPKGGNND

-149 FENGDSSGAN
+149 FENSSEATFSAN
-159 SASSSSSN
+159 A
-167 STSKNSSSNLSNAS
+167 TVKN
-181 TTKIVT
+181 TVT
-187 KTDGTVIKDT
+187 KTASNGTVIKDT
-197 VVSSTKTVNGK
+197 VVSTSKTVNGK
-208 LDTSV
+208 LDTTV

-221 LFIKYSTVSKDGFR
+221 LFIKYTTVSKDGFR
-235 SMSTANAQKYQQ
+235 SMSTANAAKYQQ
-247 ELTKLRSDYKKAQ
+247 ELAKLRSDYKKAQ
-260 AQKTAEQGRVKT
+260 AQKTSEQGRVKT
-272 TITKNTKTNTKSKIQ
+272 TITKNTKTNTKTKIQ
-287 SQDVE
+287 SHDVE

-416 RENGKILRNNNQ
+416 RENGKILRNNKQ

-552 SYARTKNMTNNKG
+552 SYARTKNMTKNGG
-565 TTKSVT
+565 TAKSVT

-585 GTTTAQLKK
+585 GTTIAQLKK
-594 LNSLK
+594 INSLK

>member
-1 MIQSRLIQSK
+1 MNNFCKLIQSK

-22 FLLFFVVALVVCCSL
+22 FLLFFVVALVVCCTF
-37 TEVASASAIKTVRS
+37 TEVASASAIKSVRS

-85 RNLSKAALSPSKVPL
+85 RNLSKAALSPSNVPL
-100 SSQSCVKAVQRRIE
+100 SSQSCVRGVQRRIE

-123 LNGCAV
+123 LNRCAV
-129 PKTFVLAPKGGNND
+129 PKIFVLAPKGGNND

-149 FENGDSSGAN
+149 FENSSEATFSAN
-159 SASSSSSN
+159 A
-167 STSKNSSSNLSNAS
+167 TVKN
-181 TTKIVT
+181 TVT
-187 KTDGTVIKDT
+187 KTASNGTVIKDT
-197 VVSSTKTVNGK
+197 VVSTSKTVNGK
-208 LDTSV
+208 LDTTV

-221 LFIKYSTVSKDGFR
+221 LFIKYTTVSKDGFR
-235 SMSTANAQKYQQ
+235 SMSTANAAKYQQ
-247 ELTKLRSDYKKAQ
+247 ELAKLRSDYKKAQ
-260 AQKTAEQGRVKT
+260 AQKTSEQGRVKT
-272 TITKNTKTNTKSKIQ
+272 TITKNTKTNTKTKIQ
-287 SQDVE
+287 SHDVE

-416 RENGKILRNNNQ
+416 RENGKILRNNKQ

-552 SYARTKNMTNNKG
+552 SYARTKNMTKNGG
-565 TTKSVT
+565 TAKSVT

-585 GTTTAQLKK
+585 GTTIAQLKK

>member
-1 MIQSRLIQSK
+1 MNNFCKLIQSK

-22 FLLFFVVALVVCCSL
+22 FLLFFAVALVVCCTF
-37 TEVASASAIKTVRS
+37 TEVASASAIKSVRS

-85 RNLSKAALSPSKVPL
+85 RNLSKAALSPSNVPL
-100 SSQSCVKAVQRRIE
+100 SSQSCVRGVQRRIE

-123 LNGCAV
+123 LNRCAV
-129 PKTFVLAPKGGNND
+129 PKIFVLAPKGGNNN

-149 FENGDSSGAN
+149 FENSSEATFSAN
-159 SASSSSSN
+159 A
-167 STSKNSSSNLSNAS
+167 TVKN
-181 TTKIVT
+181 TVT
-187 KTDGTVIKDT
+187 KTASNGTVIKDT
-197 VVSSTKTVNGK
+197 VVSTSKTVNGK
-208 LDTSV
+208 LDTTV

-221 LFIKYSTVSKDGFR
+221 LFIKYTTVSKDGFR
-235 SMSTANAQKYQQ
+235 SMSTANATKYQK
-247 ELTKLRSDYKKAQ
+247 ELAKLRSDYKKAQ
-260 AQKTAEQGRVKT
+260 AQKTSEHGRVKT
-272 TITKNTKTNTKSKIQ
+272 TITKNTKTNTKTKIQ
-287 SQDVE
+287 SHDVE

-416 RENGKILRNNNQ
+416 RENGKILRNNKQ

-552 SYARTKNMTNNKG
+552 SYARTKNMTKNGG
-565 TTKSVT
+565 TAKSVT

-585 GTTTAQLKK
+585 GTTIAQLKK

>member
-1 MIQSRLIQSK
+1 M
-11 SIQKIRTICRQ
+11 
-22 FLLFFVVALVVCCSL
+22 VCCTF
-37 TEVASASAIKTVRS
+37 TEVASASAIKSVRS

-78 AVFSIRV
+78 AVFSIRI
-85 RNLSKAALSPSKVPL
+85 RNLSKAALSPSNVPL
-100 SSQSCVKAVQRRIE
+100 SSQSCVRGVQRRIE

-123 LNGCAV
+123 LNRCAV

-149 FENGDSSGAN
+149 FENISEATFSAN
-159 SASSSSSN
+159 A
-167 STSKNSSSNLSNAS
+167 TVKN
-181 TTKIVT
+181 TVT
-187 KTDGTVIKDT
+187 KTASNGTVIKDT
-197 VVSSTKTVNGK
+197 VVSTSKTVNGK
-208 LDTSV
+208 LDTTV

-221 LFIKYSTVSKDGFR
+221 LFIKYTTVSRDGFR
-235 SMSTANAQKYQQ
+235 SMSTANATKYQQ
-247 ELTKLRSDYKKAQ
+247 ELAKLRSDYKKAQ
-260 AQKTAEQGRVKT
+260 AQKIAEQGRVKS
-272 TITKNTKTNTKSKIQ
+272 TITKNTKTNTKTKIQ
-287 SQDVE
+287 SHDVE

-348 YSYIN
+348 YRYIN

-416 RENGKILRNNNQ
+416 RENGKILRNNKQ

-552 SYARTKNMTNNKG
+552 SYARTKNMTKNGG
-565 TTKSVT
+565 TAKSVT
-571 VKKGESLGLIAKRY
+571 VKKGGSLGLIAKRY
-585 GTTTAQLKK
+585 GTTIAQLKK

>member
-1 MIQSRLIQSK
+1 MKHLLNNYCKLIQSK
-11 SIQKIRTICRQ
+11 TIQKIRTICRQ
-22 FLLFFVVALVVCCSL
+22 FLLFFAVALVVCCTF
-37 TEVASASAIKTVRS
+37 TEVASASAIKSVRS

-85 RNLSKAALSPSKVPL
+85 RNLSKATLSPSKVPL
-100 SSQSCVKAVQRRIE
+100 SSQSCVKGVQRRIE

-129 PKTFVLAPKGGNND
+129 PKTFVLAPKGGKND

-149 FENGDSSGAN
+149 FENSSDATAFTN
-159 SASSSSSN
+159 A
-167 STSKNSSSNLSNAS
+167 TVKNA
-181 TTKIVT
+181 VT
-187 KTDGTVIKDT
+187 KTASNGTVIKDT
-197 VVSSTKTVNGK
+197 VVSTSKTVNGK
-208 LDTSV
+208 LDTTV

-221 LFIKYSTVSKDGFR
+221 LFIKYTTVSKDGFR
-235 SMSTANAQKYQQ
+235 SMSTANAAKYQQ
-247 ELTKLRSDYKKAQ
+247 ELSKLRSDYKKAQ
-260 AQKTAEQGRVKT
+260 AQKIAEQGRVKT
-272 TITKNTKTNTKSKIQ
+272 TITKNSKTNTKPKIQ
-287 SQDVE
+287 SHDVE

-416 RENGKILRNNNQ
+416 RENGKILRNNKQ

-552 SYARTKNMTNNKG
+552 SYARTKNMTKNGG
-565 TTKSVT
+565 TAKSVT
-571 VKKGESLGLIAKRY
+571 IKKGESLGLIAKRY

>member
-1 MIQSRLIQSK
+1 M
-11 SIQKIRTICRQ
+11 
-22 FLLFFVVALVVCCSL
+22 VCCTF
-37 TEVASASAIKTVRS
+37 TEVASASAIKSVRS

-78 AVFSIRV
+78 AVFSIRI
-85 RNLSKAALSPSKVPL
+85 RNLSKAALSPSNVPL
-100 SSQSCVKAVQRRIE
+100 SSQSCVRGVQRRIE

-123 LNGCAV
+123 LNRCAV

-149 FENGDSSGAN
+149 FENSSEATFSAN
-159 SASSSSSN
+159 A
-167 STSKNSSSNLSNAS
+167 TVKN
-181 TTKIVT
+181 TVT
-187 KTDGTVIKDT
+187 KTASNGTVIKDT
-197 VVSSTKTVNGK
+197 VVSTSKTVNGK
-208 LDTSV
+208 LDTTV

-221 LFIKYSTVSKDGFR
+221 LFIKYTTVSRDGFR
-235 SMSTANAQKYQQ
+235 SMSTANAAKYQQ
-247 ELTKLRSDYKKAQ
+247 ELAKLRSDYKKAQ
-260 AQKTAEQGRVKT
+260 AQKIAEQGRVKS
-272 TITKNTKTNTKSKIQ
+272 TITKNTKTNTKTKIQ
-287 SQDVE
+287 SHDVE

-348 YSYIN
+348 YRYIN

-416 RENGKILRNNNQ
+416 RENGKILRNNKQ

-552 SYARTKNMTNNKG
+552 SYARTKNMTKNGG
-565 TTKSVT
+565 TAKSVT

-585 GTTTAQLKK
+585 GTTIAQLKK

>member
-1 MIQSRLIQSK
+1 MNNFCKLIQSK

-22 FLLFFVVALVVCCSL
+22 FLLFFAVALVVCCTF
-37 TEVASASAIKTVRS
+37 TEVASASAIKSVRS

-85 RNLSKAALSPSKVPL
+85 RNLSKAALSPSNVPL
-100 SSQSCVKAVQRRIE
+100 SSQSCVRGVQRRIE

-123 LNGCAV
+123 LNRCAV
-129 PKTFVLAPKGGNND
+129 PKIFVLAPKGGNND

-149 FENGDSSGAN
+149 FENSSEATFSAN
-159 SASSSSSN
+159 A
-167 STSKNSSSNLSNAS
+167 TVKN
-181 TTKIVT
+181 TVTKIASN
-187 KTDGTVIKDT
+187 GTVIKDT
-197 VVSSTKTVNGK
+197 VVSTSKNVNGK
-208 LDTSV
+208 LDTTV

-221 LFIKYSTVSKDGFR
+221 LFIKYTTVSKDGFR
-235 SMSTANAQKYQQ
+235 SMSTANAAKYQQ
-247 ELTKLRSDYKKAQ
+247 ELAKLRSDYKKAQ
-260 AQKTAEQGRVKT
+260 AQKTSEQGRVKT
-272 TITKNTKTNTKSKIQ
+272 TITKNTKTNTKTKIQ
-287 SQDVE
+287 SHDVE

-416 RENGKILRNNNQ
+416 RENGKILRNNKQ

-552 SYARTKNMTNNKG
+552 SYARTKNMTKNGG
-565 TTKSVT
+565 TAKSVT

-585 GTTTAQLKK
+585 GTTIAQLKK